1 VEIGRVV
8 NVWLKQSKRKITMLR
23 RRYKEEEEEEEEEVQ
38 VLISCDSL
46 K

>member
-1 VEIGRVV
+1 MEIGRVV

-23 RRYKEEEEEEEEEVQ
+23 RRYKEEEEEEEVQ

>member
-23 RRYKEEEEEEEEEVQ
+23 RRYKEEEEEEEVQ